1 MFGFIEPLFADQ
13 GATAAGVNSIFSSF
27 LFPLVLIMGLFYFM
41 LFLPNRKR
49 EKKHQELL
57 NTLKRGDRIVTSS
70 GIFATVSKVI
80 SEQELEIEIAEN
92 VKVRLLK
99 SMVAQVLAKTEPS
112 KPEAPSAPASND
124 AKTDKK
130 VKKLPVIKK
139 K

>member
-1 MFGFIEPLFADQ
+1 MFSFIDSLFADQ
-13 GATAAGVNSIFSSF
+13 GATAGGASTIFSSF

-41 LFLPNRKR
+41 LYMPNRKR

-80 SEQELEIEIAEN
+80 NEQELEIEIADN

-112 KPEAPSAPASND
+112 KPAAPTTPSSSD
-124 AKTDKK
+124 GKTDKK
-130 VKKLPVIKK
+130 VKKLSVVKK

>member
-1 MFGFIEPLFADQ
+1 MFGFIDSLFADQ
-13 GATAAGVNSIFSSF
+13 EAGVAGVSSMFSSF
-27 LFPLVLIMGLFYFM
+27 LFPLILIMGLFYFM
-41 LFLPNRKR
+41 LYLPNRKR
-49 EKKHQELL
+49 EKKHQDLL

-70 GIFATVSKVI
+70 GIFATVSKVTN
-80 SEQELEIEIAEN
+80 EQELEVEIADN

-99 SMVAQVLAKTEPS
+99 SMVAQVIAKTEPS
-112 KPEAPSAPASND
+112 KPAAPNAPASND